1 MTATTVPDTRR
12 NGGGRSCEHPAEP
25 YPSPE
30 VTVSSLPIRLSTE
43 GVLAVRDGERRAA
56 VLESWGH
63 SQDAVE
69 ARALPWTV
77 VNSPQDQLDHLA
89 DTDVVGW
96 TPLVPAEDLT
106 GLHAEIERLHTEVE
120 QLRAEPDRPRTLA
133 PDPSSD
139 LQGLAGWEENW

>member
-1 MTATTVPDTRR
+1 M
-12 NGGGRSCEHPAEP
+12 
-25 YPSPE
+25 
-30 VTVSSLPIRLSTE
+30 SSLPIRLSTQ

-63 SQDAVE
+63 TQDAME

-120 QLRAEPDRPRTLA
+120 QLRTELGRPRPLA
-133 PDPSSD
+133 PGPSSD
-139 LQGLAGWEENW
+139 LRGLAGWEESW